1 MFGLTL
7 TGWVVAM
14 LAARVLRSSFIKGP
28 ATPFVM
34 ELPPYRMPTLQGS
47 VGKRLLAG
55 AILGAAEL
63 GAAGL
68 LSNVGK
74 LASFQDI
81 TFFLG
86 IFTLLFGGM
95 MLFHTMRVKAGA
107 PTSASNS
114 NAQGAFAAQVAFEE
128 AKAMEKLRDSS
139 KGRELAAAPG
149 AIAFFAAAA
158 VVLAGFGV
166 SLAL

>member
-1 MFGLTL
+1 M
-7 TGWVVAM
+7 
-14 LAARVLRSSFIKGP
+14 K
-28 ATPFVM
+28 
-34 ELPPYRMPTLQGS
+34 S

-74 LASFQDI
+74 LASFQDV

-86 IFTLLFGGM
+86 IFTLLFGGL

-149 AIAFFAAAA
+149 AIASFAAAA

>member
-1 MFGLTL
+1 
-7 TGWVVAM
+7 M
-14 LAARVLRSSFIKGP
+14 LFYNCEVISSKRRTAAR
-28 ATPFVM
+28 
-34 ELPPYRMPTLQGS
+34 EWEETLFRDRREASGMKS

-86 IFTLLFGGM
+86 IFTLLFGG
-95 MLFHTMRVKAGA
+95 
-107 PTSASNS
+107 
-114 NAQGAFAAQVAFEE
+114 
-128 AKAMEKLRDSS
+128 
-139 KGRELAAAPG
+139 
-149 AIAFFAAAA
+149 
-158 VVLAGFGV
+158 
-166 SLAL
+166 

>member
-1 MFGLTL
+1 MTRGGPPCYFTIVKLYPLKG
-7 TGWVVAM
+7 VP
-14 LAARVLRSSFIKGP
+14 AARGG
-28 ATPFVM
+28 
-34 ELPPYRMPTLQGS
+34 EETLFRDRREASGLKS

>member
-1 MFGLTL
+1 M
-7 TGWVVAM
+7 
-14 LAARVLRSSFIKGP
+14 K
-28 ATPFVM
+28 
-34 ELPPYRMPTLQGS
+34 S

-55 AILGAAEL
+55 AILGAVEL
-63 GAAGL
+63 GAAEL

-86 IFTLLFGGM
+86 IFTLLLGGL

>member
-1 MFGLTL
+1 M
-7 TGWVVAM
+7 
-14 LAARVLRSSFIKGP
+14 
-28 ATPFVM
+28 
-34 ELPPYRMPTLQGS
+34 
-47 VGKRLLAG
+47 
-55 AILGAAEL
+55 
-63 GAAGL
+63 
-68 LSNVGK
+68 
-74 LASFQDI
+74 
-81 TFFLG
+81 
-86 IFTLLFGGM
+86 LFGGL

>member
-1 MFGLTL
+1 M
-7 TGWVVAM
+7 
-14 LAARVLRSSFIKGP
+14 K
-28 ATPFVM
+28 
-34 ELPPYRMPTLQGS
+34 S

-86 IFTLLFGGM
+86 IGGL

-139 KGRELAAAPG
+139 KGRELAAASG

>member
-1 MFGLTL
+1 M
-7 TGWVVAM
+7 
-14 LAARVLRSSFIKGP
+14 
-28 ATPFVM
+28 
-34 ELPPYRMPTLQGS
+34 
-47 VGKRLLAG
+47 
-55 AILGAAEL
+55 
-63 GAAGL
+63 
-68 LSNVGK
+68 
-74 LASFQDI
+74 
-81 TFFLG
+81 G
-86 IFTLLFGGM
+86 IFTLLFGGL
-95 MLFHTMRVKAGA
+95 MLFHAMRVKAGA

>member
-1 MFGLTL
+1 M
-7 TGWVVAM
+7 
-14 LAARVLRSSFIKGP
+14 K
-28 ATPFVM
+28 
-34 ELPPYRMPTLQGS
+34 S

-86 IFTLLFGGM
+86 IFTLLFGGL
-95 MLFHTMRVKAGA
+95 MLFHTMRVKAGT

-114 NAQGAFAAQVAFEE
+114 NAQGAFEE

>member
-1 MFGLTL
+1 M
-7 TGWVVAM
+7 
-14 LAARVLRSSFIKGP
+14 K
-28 ATPFVM
+28 
-34 ELPPYRMPTLQGS
+34 S

-86 IFTLLFGGM
+86 IFTLLFGGL

-139 KGRELAAAPG
+139 KGRELADGACFRKKGRGTLCRAPFL
-149 AIAFFAAAA
+149 APYEAFFP
-158 VVLAGFGV
+158 V
-166 SLAL
+166 